1 MLSYIEYSLLLRE
14 QADTDGLADEEELT
28 ILGQLPQL
36 IADYEF
42 QLVDVVADD
51 VHLWCHSVVVG
62 NGLLACVLDL
72 VGHLTGVDEFLNVGL
87 DGLRALGNLLL
98 DFGVSRKIDFYRYG
112 GDEFVGL
119 VRDPGTDLSKLSSDL
134 LSEIRKVCVKYGNV
148 EIPLTACIGITSD
161 GKDCQTMINNA
172 DKAMYLAKHHG
183 KNQGCTV

>member
-72 VGHLTGVDEFLNVGL
+72 VGHLTGVDEFLNVE
-87 DGLRALGNLLL
+87 
-98 DFGVSRKIDFYRYG
+98 K
-112 GDEFVGL
+112 
-119 VRDPGTDLSKLSSDL
+119 
-134 LSEIRKVCVKYGNV
+134 
-148 EIPLTACIGITSD
+148 IPLETAVEMVMSNEIKD
-161 GKDCQTMINNA
+161 GKSQA
-172 DKAMYLAKHHG
+172 AVLKVKQLRDKGLW
-183 KNQGCTV
+183 